1 MLENQNKALI
11 EELKSLKELYCQTK
25 NDWDRLP
32 TLDNVSIFSKDEADK
47 LRNESEIRRQDGES
61 LYNESHE
68 PESEGRKEFEKE
80 LLSNGGKQESN
91 VLVIHNNNNSHSGSG
106 GCVKM
111 SYSPSATSSP
121 SLCST
126 SSGSAPSVITLHNA
140 RFLDVRKTLL
150 LHKALVED
158 TKQQGSGVVV
168 VCTTTAASK
177 DIEDPPD
184 EVHTP
189 AATISCIRPTTSAV
203 NDCEPD

>member
-1 MLENQNKALI
+1 M
-11 EELKSLKELYCQTK
+11 
-25 NDWDRLP
+25 
-32 TLDNVSIFSKDEADK
+32 
-47 LRNESEIRRQDGES
+47 
-61 LYNESHE
+61 
-68 PESEGRKEFEKE
+68 EGRKE
-80 LLSNGGKQESN
+80 LLSPKSNGGKQESN
-91 VLVIHNNNNSHSGSG
+91 VLVIHNNSHSGSG
-106 GCVKM
+106 GSCVKM

-121 SLCST
+121 SPSPSATNTTSLCST

-158 TKQQGSGVVV
+158 TKQGSVVV
-168 VCTTTAASK
+168 VCTTTAAASK
-177 DIEDPPD
+177 DVEDPPD